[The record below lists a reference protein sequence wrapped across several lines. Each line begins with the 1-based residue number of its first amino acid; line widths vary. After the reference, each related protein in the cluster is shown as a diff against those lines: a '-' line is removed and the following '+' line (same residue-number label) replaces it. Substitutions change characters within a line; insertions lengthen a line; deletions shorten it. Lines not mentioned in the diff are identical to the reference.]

1 MEDRIKKVWEEIKD
15 KPIEYTLQKIAELE
29 DKLEEKEPDMLIMA
43 SRQNGK
49 TNITKIKLKEMQNK
63 VAIKELEEL
72 KKTFIWGKENGCL
85 TPDSAIHIIGQY
97 IDRLKEYVWI

>member
-49 TNITKIKLKEMQNK
+49 TIATKIKLKELQNET
-63 VAIKELEEL
+63 AIKEL
-72 KKTFIWGKENGCL
+72 KKARNKIKSIPYKDFG
-85 TPDSAIHIIGQY
+85 IIYKSDVISVLDKQ
-97 IDRLKEYVWI
+97 LEKLSN